1 MKSHWIHHNGKR
13 ILIADFSN
21 FGGDAAGLQ
30 AEVEGVKE
38 LLKQELPSSVSALTC
53 VDGTFA
59 NPEVLQVFA
68 GLLPYSNK
76 YIRKRAL
83 VGVAGFRKYFIDN
96 LANMMGN
103 VHFKPFDTLD
113 QALDWIAAD

>member
-1 MKSHWIHHNGKR
+1 MKSHWTHHNGKR

-21 FGGDAAGLQ
+21 FGGDAAALQ

-38 LLKQELPSSVSALTC
+38 LLKQEIPSSVNAVTY
-53 VDGTFA
+53 VEGTFA
-59 NPEVLQVFA
+59 NPEVLQVLA

-76 YIRKRAL
+76 YVKKRAL

-96 LANMMGN
+96 VANLMGN
-103 VHFKPFDTLD
+103 VHFKPFETLD
-113 QALDWIAAD
+113 RALDWIAID